1 MNSPFDIKQ
10 AKEYF
15 KKNEYEVPSN
25 LEKQKIDPA
34 ALYEV
39 ENCENDLQQER
50 IEQLNAYA
58 HDYPAHSIVSFIASV
73 NVFQDEELSPPKM
86 YSMICSS
93 KAPTE
98 LLSRPNFE
106 MGEIFDDKLDV
117 GLYF

>member
-50 IEQLNAYA
+50 IE
-58 HDYPAHSIVSFIASV
+58 
-73 NVFQDEELSPPKM
+73 
-86 YSMICSS
+86 
-93 KAPTE
+93 
-98 LLSRPNFE
+98 
-106 MGEIFDDKLDV
+106 
-117 GLYF
+117 